1 METYIYI
8 NKTSPTEIANIF
20 NKGINDNAVIK
31 YYDFINE
38 TKCKALV
45 RHSEDIILKENA
57 IYSFSGFLNRMISK
71 RDKLKAKLSDLESK
85 LLDERLKQHEKLN
98 RMGWGHAMR
107 HVKCSISITRED
119 RLKERIEEIKK
130 QINNL

>member
-38 TKCKALV
+38 TKCKVLV

-57 IYSFSGFLNRMISK
+57 TYTFSGFLNRTISK
-71 RDKLKAKLSDLESK
+71 KDKLKAKLHDLEIK
-85 LLDERLKQHEKLN
+85 LYEERIKQHKKLN
-98 RMGWGHAMR
+98 GMGWGHAMR
-107 HVKCSISITRED
+107 CVKCSISTTRED
-119 RLKERIEEIKK
+119 RLKEKIEEIKK